1 MVTVMRRRKTK
12 KRWGVGEAMCWEG
25 VKVKEVEGQGGEG
38 SNETKKETK
47 QKNYRR
53 PLPSRS
59 GLVKTFYVNRGVV
72 GSKKFMQSTNH
83 TLIKVM
89 QE

>member
-1 MVTVMRRRKTK
+1 MRDRIK
-12 KRWGVGEAMCWEG
+12 
-25 VKVKEVEGQGGEG
+25 Q
-38 SNETKKETK
+38 KKETK